1 MLRIVKRI
9 IIGLFP
15 GLYDRYLLEK
25 RFSYSHYRRLQ
36 SIRLSSIRKKG
47 VANVTFI
54 LSSLPMWRLE
64 DVVSLLKEDNRF
76 RVSLVICPFATYSE
90 EQQAKCVK
98 ELIQYCSSK
107 GWNFI
112 NRATFHGNIVDRLDP
127 DIIFY
132 PQLYNHLFH
141 NELDCELNL
150 DRLIAYVPYGLT
162 TVSGE
167 WMYNSRFMNTVW
179 KLYFQTKLHLQFA
192 KRHSYNHAR
201 NMEVV
206 GDPHAISYFV
216 DNHSYSWKGY
226 REKKRLIWAPHFSI
240 GDHGY
245 LHRASFLWLNESMWK
260 LAEEYKD
267 RLQIVFKP
275 HPRLLTELY
284 RHPNWGKEKA
294 DAYYEMWRNGSNTQ
308 VETGEYVDLFC
319 TSDAMIHDC
328 GSFTAEY
335 HFTGK
340 PVAFA
345 SNDFH
350 SLYEGLDAFGK
361 KCMDLHYH
369 VESVEDIRH
378 FIETVV
384 LGDQDQLMKER
395 DAFREKYLKPIEGT
409 TFHESVYHSLVKNVF
424 RK

>member
-1 MLRIVKRI
+1 MKNKVKECIVR
-9 IIGLFP
+9 LFP
-15 GLYDRYLLEK
+15 DLYDWHLLEK
-25 RFSYSHYRRLQ
+25 RFSYSHYHRLQ
-36 SIRLSSIRKKG
+36 TNRLSGIRKKG
-47 VANVTFI
+47 YANVTFI

-64 DVVSLLKEDNRF
+64 DVVTLLKKDSRF
-76 RVSLVICPFATYSE
+76 RVSIVICPFATYTE
-90 EQQAKCVK
+90 EQQVKCVN
-98 ELIQYCSSK
+98 ELTQYCQSK
-107 GWNFI
+107 GWDFI
-112 NRATFHGNIVDRLDP
+112 NRTSFDKDIVAFLDP

-132 PQLYNHLFH
+132 PQLYNHLFR

-167 WMYNSRFMNTVW
+167 WMYNSRFMNIVW
-179 KLYFQTKLHLQFA
+179 KLYFQTKLHLKYA
-192 KRHSYNHAR
+192 RSHSYNHAR
-201 NMEVV
+201 NMEIV
-206 GDPHAISYFV
+206 GDPHATAYLT
-216 DNHSYSWKGY
+216 DNHSYPWKDCCA
-226 REKKRLIWAPHFSI
+226 RKRLIWAPHFSI
-240 GDHGY
+240 GDHGF
-245 LHRASFLWLNESMWK
+245 LHRASFLWLNESMWEI
-260 LAEEYKD
+260 AEEYKD

-284 RHPNWGKEKA
+284 RHPDWGKEKA
-294 DAYYEMWRNGSNTQ
+294 DAYYEMWRTGCNSQ
-308 VETGEYVDLFC
+308 VETGEYVELFC

-345 SNDFH
+345 STDFH
-350 SLYEGLDAFGK
+350 TLYEGLDEFGT

-369 VESVEDIRH
+369 VESIEDIRH

-384 LGDQDQLMKER
+384 LGGQDQLKKDR
-395 DAFREKYLKPIEGT
+395 DEFRHKYLMPAEGT
-409 TFHESVYHSLVKNVF
+409 AFHESVYHSLVKNLF